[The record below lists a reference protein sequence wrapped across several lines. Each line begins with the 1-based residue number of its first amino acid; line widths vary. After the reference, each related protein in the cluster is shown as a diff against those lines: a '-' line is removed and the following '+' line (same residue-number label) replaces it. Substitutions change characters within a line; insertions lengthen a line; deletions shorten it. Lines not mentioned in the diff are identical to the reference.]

1 MRSAAIAFAVVFA
14 VGVAALFAVGLT
26 QRSDLVY
33 AIGVNPT
40 GPATTLP
47 PKARACQ
54 GPIQSP
60 GGAAFDRV
68 GFPLGAPKQPARV
81 DVRDARSGRRLGSGR
96 LIGDYASVGTVRTRA
111 PLTVCLV
118 NEGARPVP
126 VLGQAGVASPTTA
139 GTVNGTDAGV
149 DFAVTLR
156 SEERSLIALS
166 PDIAERASL
175 FRAGWISPPVYLI
188 LGLAIIVG
196 APLLLARGL
205 GRAAA
210 ADRDA

>member
-1 MRSAAIAFAVVFA
+1 MRSAAIAFAAVFA
-14 VGVAALFAVGLT
+14 AGLAALLAVGLT
-26 QRSDLVY
+26 HGSDLVY
-33 AIGVNPT
+33 SPGVSPAN
-40 GPATTLP
+40 PATVLEP
-47 PKARACQ
+47 GSRACQ

-68 GFPLGAPKQPARV
+68 GFPIDPPEHPARV
-81 DVRDARSGRRLGSGR
+81 EVRDARSDRRLASGR
-96 LIGDYASVGTVRTRA
+96 LTGGYADVGTVRTRA
-111 PLTVCLV
+111 ALSLCLI
-118 NEGARPVP
+118 NDGEDPIT
-126 VLGQAGVASPTTA
+126 VLGQAGVASPTTT
-139 GTVNGTDAGV
+139 GSVDGTDVDA

-156 SEERSLIALS
+156 TGERSLIALA

-175 FRAGWISPPVYLI
+175 FRASWISPLVYLI
-188 LGLAIIVG
+188 LGLAIIAG